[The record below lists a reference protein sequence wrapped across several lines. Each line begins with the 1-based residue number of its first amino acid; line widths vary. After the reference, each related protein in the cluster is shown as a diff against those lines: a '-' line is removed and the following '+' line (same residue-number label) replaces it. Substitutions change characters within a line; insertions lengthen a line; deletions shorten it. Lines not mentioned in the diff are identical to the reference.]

1 MATRTKKQRRA
12 QKRQQVQ
19 EPKRVVQETQ
29 GLLDGRRGWLIAG
42 ATLAFGAALLAA
54 VIYVGVSRDGTAAG
68 EEPAVQ
74 AEPQAQPSGLPDTP
88 DYHSL
93 LVAPSDPGHILLGT
107 HAGLY
112 ESTNGGRD
120 WTKVALEGQ
129 DAMNLA
135 SSEGET
141 LWTAGHEVFAKSS
154 DGGVT
159 WTDVR
164 PDGLP
169 SLDIHGFAVDPKDPG
184 TLYAAVAGQGL
195 YRSRD
200 GGRSFSLVSREV
212 GPGVMALGVT
222 PDGRIL
228 AGDMEQGV
236 MVSTDDGKSWKRVH
250 EAGLMG
256 LAINSKDPQRILAT
270 GPGILLSRD
279 GGKTWEEAL
288 ALADG
293 AGPVAWAP
301 SAPET
306 AYVVGFDKTLYKTE
320 DGGATWRPVA

>member
-1 MATRTKKQRRA
+1 MATKTRRRA
-12 QKRQQVQ
+12 AAKRPVQ
-19 EPKRVVQETQ
+19 APTKRTEPRRIPRWLPWVVTA
-29 GLLDGRRGWLIAG
+29 LLVAG
-42 ATLAFGAALLAA
+42 AAAGAFLLAK
-54 VIYVGVSRDGTAAG
+54 
-68 EEPAVQ
+68 E
-74 AEPQAQPSGLPDTP
+74 QAQSGSEGPAASTGGLPNTP

-93 LVAPSDPGHILLGT
+93 LVAPTDPGHILLGT

-112 ESTNGGRD
+112 ESTDGGQA
-120 WTKVALEGQ
+120 WKQVALEGQ

-141 LWTAGHEVFAKSS
+141 VWTAGHEVFAKSS

-159 WTDVR
+159 WIDVR

-169 SLDIHGFAVDPKDPG
+169 SLDIHGFAVDPRDPG

-195 YRSRD
+195 YRSSD
-200 GGRSFSLVSREV
+200 GGTSFELVSKEV
-212 GPGVMALGVT
+212 GGGVMALAVT

-228 AGDMEQGV
+228 AGDMQQGLLA
-236 MVSTDDGKSWKRVH
+236 SEDGGKTWKLVLR
-250 EAGLMG
+250 AGLMG
-256 LAINSKDPQRILAT
+256 LAVNPDDPQTVVAT

-279 GGKTWEEAL
+279 GGRNWDQVIAL
-288 ALADG
+288 EQG

-320 DGGATWRPVA
+320 DGGATWRPIA

>member
-1 MATRTKKQRRA
+1 VATKTRRRA
-12 QKRQQVQ
+12 AAKRPVQ
-19 EPKRVVQETQ
+19 APKKRTEPRRFPRWLPWVVTA
-29 GLLDGRRGWLIAG
+29 LLVAG
-42 ATLAFGAALLAA
+42 AAAGAFLLAK
-54 VIYVGVSRDGTAAG
+54 
-68 EEPAVQ
+68 E
-74 AEPQAQPSGLPDTP
+74 QAQSGSEGPAASTGGLPNTP

-93 LVAPSDPGHILLGT
+93 LVAPTDSGHILLGT

-112 ESTNGGRD
+112 ESTDGGQA
-120 WTKVALEGQ
+120 WKQVALEGQ

-141 LWTAGHEVFAKSS
+141 VWTAGHEVFAKSS

-159 WTDVR
+159 WIDVR

-169 SLDIHGFAVDPKDPG
+169 SLDIHGFAVDPKDPT
-184 TLYAAVAGQGL
+184 TLFAAVAGQGL
-195 YRSRD
+195 YRSSD
-200 GGRSFSLVSREV
+200 GGTSFQLVSKEV
-212 GPGVMALGVT
+212 GGGVMTLAAT

-228 AGDMEQGV
+228 AGDMQQGLLA
-236 MVSTDDGKSWKRVH
+236 SEDGGKKWKLVLR
-250 EAGLMG
+250 AGLMG
-256 LAINSKDPQRILAT
+256 LAVNPDDPQTVVAT

-279 GGKTWEEAL
+279 GGRNWDQVL
-288 ALADG
+288 ALEQG

-320 DGGATWRPVA
+320 DGGATWRPIA

>member
-1 MATRTKKQRRA
+1 MLT
-12 QKRQQVQ
+12 
-19 EPKRVVQETQ
+19 
-29 GLLDGRRGWLIAG
+29 GRRGSLIAG

-54 VIYVGVSRDGTAAG
+54 VIYIGVSGDGTAAG
-68 EEPAVQ
+68 EEPVGQ
-74 AEPQAQPSGLPDTP
+74 AEPQPQLSGLPDTP

-93 LVAPSDPGHILLGT
+93 LVAPGDADALVLGT
-107 HAGLY
+107 HNGLY
-112 ESTNGGRD
+112 RSSDGGRS
-120 WTKVALEGQ
+120 WTAASLSGQ

-135 SSEGET
+135 RT
-141 LWTAGHEVFAKSS
+141 TRDVVWAAGHEVLAKSD
-154 DGGVT
+154 DGGET
-159 WTDVR
+159 WQDVR
-164 PDGLP
+164 PEGLP
-169 SLDIHGFAVDPKDPG
+169 GLDVHGFAVDPRDAR
-184 TLYAAVAGQGL
+184 TLWAAIAGQGL
-195 YRSRD
+195 YRSSD

-222 PDGRIL
+222 RDGRIL
-228 AGDMEQGV
+228 AGDMEHGV
-236 MVSTDDGKSWKRVH
+236 MVSADDGKSWKRVH

-256 LAINSKDPQRILAT
+256 LAINPKDPQRILAT

-320 DGGATWRPVA
+320 DGGATWRPIA

>member
-1 MATRTKKQRRA
+1 VATKTRRRPA
-12 QKRQQVQ
+12 
-19 EPKRVVQETQ
+19 PKRPVQPKKRTEPSRFPRWLPWVVTV
-29 GLLDGRRGWLIAG
+29 LLVAG
-42 ATLAFGAALLAA
+42 AAAGAFLLAK
-54 VIYVGVSRDGTAAG
+54 
-68 EEPAVQ
+68 E
-74 AEPQAQPSGLPDTP
+74 QAQSGSEGPAAASGGLPDTP

-93 LVAPSDPGHILLGT
+93 VVARSDPGHILLGT

-112 ESTNGGRD
+112 ESTNGGQA

-141 LWTAGHEVFAKSS
+141 VWTAGHEVFAKSR

-184 TLYAAVAGQGL
+184 RLYAAVAGQGL

-200 GGRSFSLVSREV
+200 AGTSFELVSKEV
-212 GPGVMALGVT
+212 GGGVMALAVT

-228 AGDMEQGV
+228 AGDMQQGLLA
-236 MVSTDDGKSWKRVH
+236 SEDGGKKWKVVLR
-250 EAGLMG
+250 AGLMG
-256 LAINSKDPQRILAT
+256 LAVNPDNPETVVAT

-279 GGKTWEEAL
+279 GGRNWDQVL
-288 ALADG
+288 ALEQG
-293 AGPVAWAP
+293 AGPVAW
-301 SAPET
+301 SASEPNV
-306 AYVVGFDKTLYKTE
+306 AYVVGFDKVLYKTE
-320 DGGATWRPVA
+320 DGGSTWRAIA